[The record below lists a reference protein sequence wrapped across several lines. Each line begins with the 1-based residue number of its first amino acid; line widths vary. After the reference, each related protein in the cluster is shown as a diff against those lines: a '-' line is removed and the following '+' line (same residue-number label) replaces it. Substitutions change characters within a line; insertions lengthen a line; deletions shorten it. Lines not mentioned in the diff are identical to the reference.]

1 MDMCACL
8 LHACMNIQY
17 GSRCFGAEDISGL
30 HLGCPQMRYCCIR
43 GRKLSNTGILH
54 SVCKISPYP
63 ECSHT
68 TRTSPEWM
76 LSCDVVVMYIY
87 ILNCSI
93 IVYLH
98 CSNIYKS
105 RGVDFIK

>member
-17 GSRCFGAEDISGL
+17 GSRCCGAVNIPGL
-30 HLGCPQMRYCCIR
+30 YFCFPQMPYCCIL
-43 GRKLSNTGILH
+43 GRKLSDTGILH
-54 SVCKISPYP
+54 SVCEISPYP

-76 LSCDVVVMYIY
+76 LSCDVVIMYMY
-87 ILNCSI
+87 
-93 IVYLH
+93 
-98 CSNIYKS
+98 
-105 RGVDFIK
+105 